1 MFLGKTNDW
10 WLEWTSTVVLIV
22 GVALTAYNI
31 YPANI
36 WVSFIGNFLWLITAW
51 VWRKWSLVV
60 VEIIICAIYIG
71 GIIKLLM
78 E

>member
-1 MFLGKTNDW
+1 MILGKAWDW
-10 WLEWTSTVVLIV
+10 WLEWVSTAVLIA

-36 WVSFIGNFLWLITAW
+36 WISFVGNLLWLITAL

-60 VEIIICAIYIG
+60 VEAIICAIYVG
-71 GIIKLLM
+71 GIANLIWG
-78 E
+78 